1 MGELLRCDGQ
11 DQGMVQARRPVDR
24 VDKARVTFPPVP
36 PNKRHGFVVRHGHG
50 METLSMRI
58 KFIPALLMLGLL
70 AAGVTGARAAT
81 ELPFTQQA
89 FTAAQTAGQPIL
101 VHIWA
106 SWCPTCKAQ
115 APTLSAIEADPANKA
130 LVVYKVD
137 FDAQKDVVTALGARV
152 QSTLIAFHGAAEK
165 ARSSG
170 MIDPDAIKAL
180 VAKAYQ

>member
-1 MGELLRCDGQ
+1 
-11 DQGMVQARRPVDR
+11 
-24 VDKARVTFPPVP
+24 
-36 PNKRHGFVVRHGHG
+36 
-50 METLSMRI
+50 MRI

-89 FTAAQTAGQPIL
+89 FNAAQSVGQPIL

-115 APTLSAIEADPANKA
+115 GPTLSAIEADPANKD
-130 LVVYKVD
+130 LIVYKVD